1 MRLPLAQ
8 SSSYN
13 ASPSADHLIAFSPV
27 GRSDEM
33 PHVPYS
39 FADEVV
45 AHSEVVEA
53 DVAHAVRV
61 I

>member
-1 MRLPLAQ
+1 
-8 SSSYN
+8 
-13 ASPSADHLIAFSPV
+13 
-27 GRSDEM
+27 M

-45 AHSEVVEA
+45 AHFEVIEA